1 MFRWDNRLKRKLLT
15 TLVLLFIAALLYL
28 FITPDYRQGEPS
40 LTGTTAPNFALTVDG
55 KPMHLAD
62 FRGKVVFL
70 NFWFASCPPCIEEAD
85 SLVAL
90 QDRIA
95 PLGGTVVGVSVDD
108 TQELYEQFL
117 AEHHVNYPNFRDVT
131 KKIPAA
137 YGTVMYPDTY
147 IIDRQG
153 RIVRKLIGAQ
163 DWLSPQMSDSV
174 NHILA
179 QK

>member
-1 MFRWDNRLKRKLLT
+1 MFRRNNRLKRKLLT
-15 TLVLLFIAALLYL
+15 TLVLLFIAGLLYL
-28 FITPDYRQGEPS
+28 FIAPDYRQGEPS
-40 LTGTTAPNFALTVDG
+40 LNGKQAPNFALTVDG
-55 KPMHLAD
+55 KPMHLSD

-70 NFWFASCPPCIEEAD
+70 NFWFASCPPCVEEAD

-90 QDRIA
+90 QKRIE
-95 PLGGTVVGVSVDD
+95 PLGGTVVGISVDD
-108 TQELYEQFL
+108 TDQLFQEFL
-117 AEHHVNYPNFRDVT
+117 QQHRVNYPNFRDTT
-131 KKIPAA
+131 KKIPAT

-163 DWLSPQMSDSV
+163 DWLSPQMSDSID
-174 NHILA
+174 HILA